1 MGLFTALGAG
11 CDAAVIIIET
21 RFSPAWHGASGTK
34 IMLFKNQNKK

>member
-21 RFSPAWHGASGTK
+21 RFSTAGMAPAVLK
-34 IMLFKNQNKK
+34 